1 MDYMSTAPSERA
13 KIKMDH
19 SGDGP
24 LLSAEEA
31 AKLEREN
38 TKHLLGQR
46 KLSLIVDLDQTILH
60 ATVDPTVGEWLKA
73 KRASEEGSTTPPP
86 ESANFPALDDVA
98 KFQLTD
104 DPMGQGVP
112 HPSSLWY
119 YIKPRYISL
128 GFVEAYANTS
138 PQARTDSVYVKT

>member
-1 MDYMSTAPSERA
+1 
-13 KIKMDH
+13 
-19 SGDGP
+19 
-24 LLSAEEA
+24 
-31 AKLEREN
+31 LEREN
-38 TKHLLGQR
+38 TKHLLGQH

-73 KRASEEGSTTPPP
+73 KRTSEEGSTTPPP